1 MTSTG
6 CRSRVCSNGVRRGEH
21 WARGAVNV
29 FVSSTEPGRV
39 EWVHHGDLTPDWGA
53 FRLLCGLWR
62 HLKGYDPRCAGN

>member
-1 MTSTG
+1 
-6 CRSRVCSNGVRRGEH
+6 
-21 WARGAVNV
+21 V